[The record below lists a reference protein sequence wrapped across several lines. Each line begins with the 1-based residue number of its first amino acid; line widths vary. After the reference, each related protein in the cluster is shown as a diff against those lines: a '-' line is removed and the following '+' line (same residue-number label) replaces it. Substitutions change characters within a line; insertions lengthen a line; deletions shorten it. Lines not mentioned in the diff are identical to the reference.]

1 MIVHVVTQEESGGA
15 QRLAIRLCRAHRAAG
30 IPAET
35 WFLYRKQVAFPGE
48 PGVRTLLSRRPSLH
62 GLSGLLARLRSD
74 LTRCRPHA
82 VVAHTHWANLLV
94 PPVARAAGVGR
105 RLAVLH
111 SPLGSLP
118 LAGRCAELCA
128 SLHPAATARVAIAP
142 GVARACPPW
151 LRPVVIANGVEER
164 PPGDGA
170 TMRRRLGL
178 RPEDRL
184 AVAVGRLSPEKGH
197 GDLIKV
203 LIAMPHVHAAIAGDG
218 PMKEGLLRQAEAG
231 GAAKRLHLLGTLPA
245 EEVADLLAAADLFAM
260 PSRFEGLSLALLEAM
275 RAGCPVIASDIPG
288 NRDALGAD
296 PVCAG
301 LLVPTGDQAALTTA
315 VRRVLDDA
323 ALAAHLRAAA
333 ITRARKFGAGT
344 MIASWHCLLGVA

>member
-15 QRLAIRLCRAHRAAG
+15 QRLAVRLCRAHRAAG

-35 WFLYRKQVAFPGE
+35 WFLYRKQAAFPGE
-48 PGVRTLLSRRPSLH
+48 PGVRTLLSRRPSLR
-62 GLSGLLARLRSD
+62 GLSGLLARMRSE
-74 LTRCRPHA
+74 LSRCRPHA

-94 PPVARAAGVGR
+94 PPAARAAGVGQ

-118 LAGRCAELCA
+118 MVARCAELCA

-142 GVARACPPW
+142 SVARACPPW
-151 LRPVVIANGVEER
+151 LRPVVIPNGIEER
-164 PPGDGA
+164 RPGDGVA
-170 TMRRRLGL
+170 MRRRLGL
-178 RPEDRL
+178 LPEDRL

-197 GDLIKV
+197 GDLIQA
-203 LIAMPHVHAAIAGDG
+203 LIAIPHLHAAIAGDG
-218 PMKEGLLRQAEAG
+218 PLAEGLRRQAEVG
-231 GAAKRLHLLGTLPA
+231 GATRRLHLLGALPA

-275 RAGCPVIASDIPG
+275 QAGCPVVASDIPG

-296 PVCAG
+296 PACAG
-301 LLVPTGDQAALTTA
+301 LLIPTGDQAALA
-315 VRRVLDDA
+315 KAMRRVLDDA
-323 ALAAHLRAAA
+323 VLAARLRAAA
-333 ITRARKFGAGT
+333 ITRAQEFGVGA
-344 MIASWHCLLGVA
+344 MVASWHHLLGVA

>member
-15 QRLAIRLCRAHRAAG
+15 QRLAVRLCRAHRAAG

-35 WFLYRKQVAFPGE
+35 WFLYRKQTAFAGE
-48 PGVRTLLSRRPSLH
+48 PGVRTLLPGRPSLE
-62 GLSGLLARLRSD
+62 GLPGLLARLRSD
-74 LTRCRPHA
+74 LTRCRPQA

-94 PPVARAAGVGR
+94 PPVARAAGVRR

-118 LAGRCAELCA
+118 LPGCCAELCA
-128 SLHPAATARVAIAP
+128 SLHPAATARVAVAP

-151 LRPVVIANGVEER
+151 LRPVVIANGIEEQ
-164 PPGDGA
+164 PPGDGGA
-170 TMRRRLGL
+170 MRLRLGL

-184 AVAVGRLSPEKGH
+184 AAAVGRLSPEKGH
-197 GDLIKV
+197 CDLV
-203 LIAMPHVHAAIAGDG
+203 QALIDIPHLHAAIAGEG
-218 PMKEGLLRQAEAG
+218 PMADGLHRQAEAG
-231 GAAKRLHLLGTLPA
+231 GVAGRLHLLGALPA
-245 EEVADLLAAADLFAM
+245 SEVADLLAAADLFVM

-275 RAGCPVIASDIPG
+275 QAGCPVVASDIPG

-296 PVCAG
+296 PACAG
-301 LLVPTGDQAALTTA
+301 LLVPMGDPAALAAA

-323 ALAAHLRAAA
+323 VLAANLRVAA
-333 ITRARKFGAGT
+333 IRRARAFAAGA
-344 MIASWHCLLGVA
+344 MVAAWHRLLGVA